1 VFAAGARPVIIE
13 PQAWMDTAYAPQVR
27 ASIAAHDPGSRSWTT
42 TKHHHHQPEQ
52 QHRRVGA
59 IDMNTAWSR
68 TETHD
73 PTDWDAAYDVAA
85 TTHRSPLP
93 PPPASQDEP
102 APTPAQ
108 PDILTADTDTTDTD
122 AAQEPMFPTLEE
134 WVTGYLAPIITTELG
149 PGLRWCA
156 QWWRHAAAIAVLEA
170 TWRAW
175 EHLRTAEDGVS
186 WR

>member
-1 VFAAGARPVIIE
+1 
-13 PQAWMDTAYAPQVR
+13 
-27 ASIAAHDPGSRSWTT
+27 
-42 TKHHHHQPEQ
+42 
-52 QHRRVGA
+52 VGV

-85 TTHRSPLP
+85 TTHHGPLP
-93 PPPASQDEP
+93 PPPASRDEP
-102 APTPAQ
+102 APTPVQ
-108 PDILTADTDTTDTD
+108 PDIVTADTDTTDTD

-134 WVTGYLAPIITTELG
+134 WVTDYLAPIITTELG

-175 EHLRTAEDGVS
+175 EHLRTAEDPTAMSVW
-186 WR
+186 WRDHALPHLSFLTESPLSPFRQCCGERGGQGHSDELQPLPLDPAPFGWFG